1 MMLKETIIL
10 GSAIPMGV
18 LGAYLTNYE
27 RKIYRYY
34 FPTILWI
41 LAIVSVIYYA
51 LDVKIALT
59 TTFMF
64 IMILTWKYS
73 TKFFKEEK

>member
-1 MMLKETIIL
+1 MLQEIFIL
-10 GSAIPMGV
+10 LLAIPCGL

-27 RKIYRYY
+27 RKTYMLY
-34 FPTILWI
+34 FQPLIWI
-41 LAIVSVIYYA
+41 LAIISAIYYT
-51 LDVKIALT
+51 LNTKIALT
-59 TTFMF
+59 TTFIL